1 MQAPG
6 FVVAATGLWAEAR
19 IAERTPCVKAIA
31 GGGDETRL
39 AALIERAIEDG
50 ARGLI
55 SFGIAGALQPGL
67 QPGACIVGSAVLFDG
82 NRFATDD
89 AWTAHL
95 LAALSDAR
103 CEAVLGS
110 ARAVGGVDEKAE
122 LHRATGAAI
131 VDMESHVVAR
141 IAIARGLPFTVLRV
155 VADSAEQSLPP
166 AAVNGMKPDG
176 TPDIAGVLK
185 SLASQPGQLPD
196 LMRTAFAARRAM
208 AGLLR
213 CHRLLGPGL
222 GFVDLG

>member
-1 MQAPG
+1 
-6 FVVAATGLWAEAR
+6 
-19 IAERTPCVKAIA
+19 
-31 GGGDETRL
+31 
-39 AALIERAIEDG
+39 
-50 ARGLI
+50 
-55 SFGIAGALQPGL
+55 
-67 QPGACIVGSAVLFDG
+67 VLFGG

-89 AWTAHL
+89 AWSARL
-95 LAALSDAR
+95 LDVLPEAR
-103 CEAVLGS
+103 RETVLGS

-122 LHRATGAAI
+122 LHRKTGAAI

-141 IAIARGLPFTVLRV
+141 IAVARGLPFTVLRV
-155 VADSAEQSLPP
+155 VADSADQSLPP